1 MFSSSFARTYA
12 KQSTSSSREISTS
25 MPDPATFS
33 FWLSVLRSGRAS
45 RPGASGCRC
54 FLPGC
59 QSYAPAGQAGR
70 GRRGVDVFFLA
81 VSLALRPGKPAGG
94 VGLSTFF
101 GLAVSLAL
109 RPGKPAGGV
118 GLSTFF
124 GLAVSLSHRLD
135 KPAGVD
141 IQSPLWACP
150 TGESDG
156 LSVSLTGPG
165 KPAGVAPK
173 RPLWARPTGESD

>member
-101 GLAVSLAL
+101 GLAVSL
-109 RPGKPAGGV
+109 
-118 GLSTFF
+118 
-124 GLAVSLSHRLD
+124 SHRLD

-141 IQSPLWACP
+141 IQSPLWARP

-173 RPLWARPTGESD
+173 RPLWACPTGESD